1 MLQKLMCLRISLVED
16 GRIHGE
22 EKMLLL
28 GPEMVCFWNGK
39 VDQKV
44 IISKET

>member
-1 MLQKLMCLRISLVED
+1 MLQNLMCLRISLVED

-22 EKMLLL
+22 ETMHLP
-28 GPEMVCFWNGK
+28 GPEMVCFWTGK